1 MKEIYNFLTDEEFA
15 FLTEGIYY
23 YDFPWFRG
31 LKVQLDMN
39 PSGRLQHQL
48 SHVFVDRS
56 YSNREQL
63 NYSDTF
69 PVVKPFVDKF
79 TEMTKAKKILR
90 IKINLGYSNGKQEEG
105 GWHTDY
111 DDKNNKIAILY
122 LNTNN
127 GYTLLE
133 DGTKIASVK
142 NKLALFDN
150 ISHTDVTCTDT
161 EERVVLNIGYTI

>member
-1 MKEIYNFLTDEEFA
+1 MKEIHNFLSDKD
-15 FLTEGIYY
+15 LDWLNEGIFY
-23 YDFPWFRG
+23 YDFPWYRG

-39 PSGRLQHQL
+39 PSGRLQHIL
-48 SHVFVDRS
+48 SHTFLTRS
-56 YSNREQL
+56 PGNPNEAIH
-63 NYSDTF
+63 SDWF
-69 PVVKPFVDKF
+69 WIIRPFADKF
-79 TEMTKAKKILR
+79 LKEIKAKRLIRLKL
-90 IKINLGYSNGKQEEG
+90 NLGYSNGIQEEG

-111 DDKNNKIAILY
+111 DDKNYKIAILY

-133 DGTKIASVK
+133 DGTKISSVE

-150 ISHTDVTCTDT
+150 VSHTDVTNTDT